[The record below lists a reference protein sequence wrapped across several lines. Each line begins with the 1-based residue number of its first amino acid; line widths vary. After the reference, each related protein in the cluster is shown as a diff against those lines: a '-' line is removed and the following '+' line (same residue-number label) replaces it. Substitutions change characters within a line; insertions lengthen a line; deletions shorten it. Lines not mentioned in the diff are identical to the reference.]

1 MIEHLFISRD
11 NPKIFDMLMSV
22 FPNISL
28 EGAETIIAILQKV
41 ADAPDLLGEVRVLK
55 RTIVAGNGTLR
66 VKCRRNI
73 ELDSKLSLTHPMKI
87 LE

>member
-1 MIEHLFISRD
+1 MIEHLFVSRD

-22 FPNISL
+22 FPNISV

>member
-1 MIEHLFISRD
+1 
-11 NPKIFDMLMSV
+11 MLMSV

-28 EGAETIIAILQKV
+28 EGTETIIAMLQKV

-55 RTIVAGNGTLR
+55 RTTVAGNGTLR

>member
-1 MIEHLFISRD
+1 
-11 NPKIFDMLMSV
+11 MSV

-28 EGAETIIAILQKV
+28 EGTETIIAMLQKV

-73 ELDSKLSLTHPMKI
+73 ELDSKLSLTYPMKI

>member
-55 RTIVAGNGTLR
+55 RTIVAGNNTLR

-73 ELDSKLSLTHPMKI
+73 EFDSKLSLTHPMKI
-87 LE
+87 L